1 MSTLKVIRKSVAKV
15 KQLFQKVSNQKWF
28 KKVIRQVLSYLIRNY
43 SNDFITWSKHIL
55 ELLFNS

>member
-1 MSTLKVIRKSVAKV
+1 MVKPIYLRKLHYK
-15 KQLFQKVSNQKWF
+15 F
-28 KKVIRQVLSYLIRNY
+28 KKFCKSKECHDWLMIVIRQVISYLIRNY